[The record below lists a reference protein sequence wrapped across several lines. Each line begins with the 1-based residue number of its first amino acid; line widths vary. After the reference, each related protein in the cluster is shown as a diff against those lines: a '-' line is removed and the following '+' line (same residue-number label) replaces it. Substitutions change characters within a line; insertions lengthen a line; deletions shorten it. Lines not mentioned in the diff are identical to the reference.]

1 MTKRIF
7 QSICFVALAVFL
19 ASMTLLLGVL
29 VRFLHSPQT
38 LADGTVLQLALS
50 PDSVWMLVS
59 GMVQPICF
67 IFAIAVVLSVFLA
80 VRISRSLVRPLNEI
94 DLDAPLSNRG
104 YDELLPLLRR
114 IASQQTQLRR
124 QETELRRKQDEL
136 DMIIGS
142 MHEGMILLNQKG
154 KIISINSAAGRILK
168 TGTDHREADIQG
180 KNPQLWEI
188 IGRALQREAVTQ
200 IMEWQGER
208 YRADANPLISGGFVM
223 GAAVFLFPVTE
234 RGRAEQM
241 RREFT
246 ANVSHELKTP
256 LHAISGYAEL
266 LLNDMVK
273 GEDIASF
280 AGRIYQE
287 AQRMIR
293 LVADIVSLSRLDE
306 GAGDM
311 QFESI
316 DLRELAEKVLR
327 DLEASAS
334 AARVSMELCAEPA
347 AVSGIAPLLYAILH
361 NLCDNAIKYNHAHGS
376 VTIRTGEGH
385 GGVFL
390 SVRDTGIGIAAEHH
404 DRIFERFYRVDKS
417 RSKEAGGT
425 GLGLSIVKH
434 AVNIHRGAIAIESAE
449 GKGTTI
455 RVTFPANASP

>member
-7 QSICFVALAVFL
+7 QSICFVALSVFL
-19 ASMTLLLGVL
+19 ASMTLFLGVL
-29 VRFLHSPQT
+29 VQFLHSEQT
-38 LADGTVLQLALS
+38 LPDGTVLQLALS

-67 IFAIAVVLSVFLA
+67 IFAIAVALSVFLA
-80 VRISRSLVRPLNEI
+80 VRISKSLVRPLNEI

-104 YDELLPLLRR
+104 YDELLPLLGR
-114 IASQQTQLRR
+114 IASQQSQLRR
-124 QETELRRKQDEL
+124 QETELRQKQDEL

-154 KIISINSAAGRILK
+154 KIISINPAAERILK
-168 TGTDHREADIQG
+168 TGITHREVDIQNR
-180 KNPQLWEI
+180 NPQLWEI
-188 IGRALQREAVTQ
+188 IARALQREQVTQ
-200 IMEWQGER
+200 IVEWQGAR
-208 YRADANPLISGGFVM
+208 YRTDANPLVSGGFVM

-234 RGRAEQM
+234 REKAEQM

-266 LLNDMVK
+266 LRNDMVK
-273 GEDIASF
+273 REDIAPF

-311 QFESI
+311 QFETV
-316 DLRELAEKVLR
+316 DLRELAEKVLW
-327 DLEASAS
+327 DPEAE
-334 AARVSMELCAEPA
+334 AAAAHVSMELHAETA
-347 AVSGIAPLLYAILH
+347 AVRGVAPLLYAILH
-361 NLCDNAIKYNHAHGS
+361 NLCDNAIKYNRQNGN
-376 VTIRTGEGH
+376 VIIYIGEEDNSA
-385 GGVFL
+385 FL
-390 SVRDTGIGIAAEHH
+390 SVQDTGIGIAAGHH

-434 AVNIHRGAIAIESAE
+434 AAKIHGAEITVESAAGE
-449 GKGTTI
+449 GTTI
-455 RVTFPANASP
+455 RVTFPTNAVP